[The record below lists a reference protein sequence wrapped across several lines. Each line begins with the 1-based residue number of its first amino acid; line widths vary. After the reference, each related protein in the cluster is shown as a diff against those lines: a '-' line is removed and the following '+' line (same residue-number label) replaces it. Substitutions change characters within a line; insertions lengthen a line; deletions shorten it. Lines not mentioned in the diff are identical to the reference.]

1 MREIAVYYCGKCGRY
16 GYYSLVRNAIC
27 PSCNRKLAHLDLPYL
42 EFIKLDPEDRE
53 DLITRDIL
61 EKDPLITNRILA
73 SARLNNTRNR
83 AQAVMT
89 EMKEYVQELELENAK
104 LNETIEWMH
113 QTIWNLLRR
122 TKSLEHRLE
131 GLELHQD

>member
-16 GYYSLVRNAIC
+16 GYYSLVRNAVC
-27 PSCNRKLAHLDLPYL
+27 PNCDRKLVHLEIPYL
-42 EFIKLDPEDRE
+42 EFINLEPEERE

-61 EKDPLITNRILA
+61 EKDPMITNRILA
-73 SARLNNTRNR
+73 SARSNNTRASAR
-83 AQAVMT
+83 AVVS
-89 EMKEYVQELELENAK
+89 EMKEYVRELELENAK

-122 TKSLEHRLE
+122 TKSLERRLE
-131 GLELHQD
+131 GLELHQE